1 MIPFYILKRYI
12 HKRLLIENADNEQ
25 NDLFTMFGNLNKE
38 KKSSEKISFLKN
50 VKLLLK
56 ARENVPNS
64 FKKNLFPVMT
74 DTKQLIQ
81 RLEKHQSDHKW
92 WKRYR

>member
-38 KKSSEKISFLKN
+38 KKSSEKISFSKN

-81 RLEKHQSDHKW
+81 RLEKHQSDHK
-92 WKRYR
+92 